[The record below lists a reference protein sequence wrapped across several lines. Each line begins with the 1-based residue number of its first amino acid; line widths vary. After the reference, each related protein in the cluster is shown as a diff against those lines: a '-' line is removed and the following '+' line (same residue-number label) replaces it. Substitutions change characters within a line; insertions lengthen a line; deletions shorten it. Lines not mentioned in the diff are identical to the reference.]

1 LDILVDI
8 PHQPHSGELF
18 LFDRSITR
26 KYKCDGYEWIKKRNS
41 KKVREDHVKLMLNGR
56 HRIAGVYSHCSN
68 PRTLHRRAY
77 RLLDPEN
84 KNTMPMAN
92 DSKENDEKTKKNGKK
107 PSVLILVHYLDFIE
121 AANAAC
127 GTMGN
132 VSCFAQIR
140 DEKKSGME
148 QSQSESCDSIQ
159 TSNKIKQNCTQKQ
172 EYSEMENFMFER
184 KSKPYL
190 PNTSATASHLASFY
204 SEDEKRNEELQKEI
218 LDILWAMVMNDSFVI
233 INDRIVIQRSTSTN
247 LETLEQ
253 LKLRYGMD
261 FF

>member
-1 LDILVDI
+1 
-8 PHQPHSGELF
+8 
-18 LFDRSITR
+18 
-26 KYKCDGYEWIKKRNS
+26 
-41 KKVREDHVKLMLNGR
+41 
-56 HRIAGVYSHCSN
+56 
-68 PRTLHRRAY
+68 
-77 RLLDPEN
+77 
-84 KNTMPMAN
+84 MAN